1 MTTRVKRVL
10 DDALKLPEKD
20 RAEVAAKLLDS
31 LDSDAEDEIVAAW
44 AAEIQ
49 KRVDEI
55 EQGKVKAI
63 PWSEAWQ
70 EIVDRTHGSSKS

>member
-1 MTTRVKRVL
+1 MTTKVKKLL
-10 DDALKLPEKD
+10 DDALKLSDKD

-31 LDSDAEDEIVAAW
+31 LDSDQEDEIEEEW
-44 AAEIQ
+44 AAEIM
-49 KRVDEI
+49 KRIDDL

-63 PWSEAWQ
+63 PWTKAWR